1 MVKKIGQNEFA
12 QTKNDEI
19 ALVDFSA
26 TWCGP
31 CQMLAPIMEELS
43 DEYAGR
49 VSFYN
54 VDVDEN
60 PALAQQFGV
69 VSIPFVALFKK
80 GEVIASQV
88 GFVPKESFKNFIDS
102 KI

>member
-43 DEYAGR
+43 DEYVGR

-60 PALAQQFGV
+60 PALAQQFR
-69 VSIPFVALFKK
+69 
-80 GEVIASQV
+80 
-88 GFVPKESFKNFIDS
+88 
-102 KI
+102 